1 MAGEEI
7 ENGTRRTRSPAG
19 SMKLSEIA
27 AVAGVSEA
35 TVSRVLNR
43 KYGVAQKTRDQVEA
57 AMRAVGYERTNKGE
71 IVLILVPSLGGL
83 IFAEM
88 CDEIEKQLSPHGLRA
103 LVCPVFPG
111 TVYEQDYVELM
122 IDKGIAGAIFVSS
135 SNTLRNSDSGAHQL
149 LESRGVPFLTINGGF
164 ADADAPVVS
173 TDDWQAA
180 ELSVAHLHDLGHRR
194 IGLAAGPVGNI
205 PADRRVEGFLSAMES
220 RGIDDAE
227 ELVARGRYTIEGGRT
242 AGDEL
247 LSLGATAIIASSDDM
262 ALGAYRAIARR
273 GLGVPQDVSV
283 IGYDDSYVLD
293 FTDPPLTSVRQPVES
308 IGEVCTR
315 AMVTMIQNRPLRT
328 EEVLLEPELRLRK
341 STGPVPANA

>member
-1 MAGEEI
+1 M
-7 ENGTRRTRSPAG
+7 R
-19 SMKLSEIA
+19 LSEIA
-27 AVAGVSEA
+27 AIAGVSEA

-57 AMRAVGYERTNKGE
+57 ALRAVGYERTNKGE
-71 IVLILVPSLGGL
+71 IVLILVPSLSGV
-83 IFAEM
+83 IFSEM
-88 CDEIEKQLSPHGLRA
+88 CNEIEEHLSPHGLRA
-103 LVCPVFPG
+103 LICPVFPG
-111 TVYEQDYVELM
+111 AVYERDYVELM

-135 SNTLRNSDSGAHQL
+135 SNTLRNSDPVAHQL
-149 LESRGVPFLTINGGF
+149 LESRGVPFLTVNGGF

-194 IGLAAGPVGNI
+194 IGLVAGPAGNI
-205 PADRRVEGFLSAMES
+205 PADRRVEGFLTAMES
-220 RGIDDAE
+220 RGLDDAE
-227 ELVARGRYTIEGGRT
+227 DFVVRGKYSIEGGRT
-242 AGDEL
+242 AADEL

-262 ALGAYRAIARR
+262 ALGAYRAIGRR
-273 GLGVPQDVSV
+273 GLTVPQDVSV
-283 IGYDDSYVLD
+283 IGYNDSYLLD

-315 AMVTMIQNRPLRT
+315 ALVTMIQNRPLRT

-341 STGPVPANA
+341 STGPVPAQSS